1 MYDQFDADGN
11 LLRWNGSPIL
21 LDNKIPRDPEV
32 LGLVAKY
39 RPAVE
44 ALTNDII
51 GVSAVELERKCTRS
65 ECNIGNLITD
75 AWVFNRVQQVQRYSG
90 SEWTDASIAL
100 VTGGAIRSSAAV
112 GEISKFTLST
122 IIPFNNTLFV
132 VRVPGKV
139 LRSAL
144 ERAVQGYVVTSE
156 NVHASTLFQM
166 SGARVVYDLHK
177 ESSERL
183 QSVEVLCSNCNIPS
197 FQPLDDEQTYGV
209 IIEEYI
215 YKGIYKGEPG
225 FTMFLVS

>member
-1 MYDQFDADGN
+1 MYQFDADGN
-11 LLRWNGSPIL
+11 LLRWNGRPIL
-21 LDNKIPRDPEV
+21 LDNKIPRDPEI

-75 AWVFNRVQQVQRYSG
+75 AWIFNRVQQVQRYSG
-90 SEWTDASIAL
+90 SGWTDASVAL
-100 VTGGAIRSSAAV
+100 VTGGAIRSSATV
-112 GEISKFTLST
+112 GEISMFTLST
-122 IIPFNNTLFV
+122 IIPFNNTLYV

-144 ERAVQGYVVTSE
+144 ERAVQGYGIGE
-156 NVHASTLFQM
+156 DMHASTLFQM

-177 ESSERL
+177 EPSERL
-183 QSVEVLCSNCNIPS
+183 QSVEVLCSNCKIPS
-197 FQPLDDEQTYGV
+197 FQPLDEEQIYGV

-215 YKGIYKGEPG
+215 YQGIYKGEPG